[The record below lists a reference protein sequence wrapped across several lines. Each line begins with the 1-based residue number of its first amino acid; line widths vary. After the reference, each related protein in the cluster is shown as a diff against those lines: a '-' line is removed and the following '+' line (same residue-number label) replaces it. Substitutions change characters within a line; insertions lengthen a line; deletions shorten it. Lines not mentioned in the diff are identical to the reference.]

1 MRIVDLSPE
10 LEPLYLVCLED
21 WSPEIREVGDHKR
34 RWYDKMKGRGL
45 RVKIAL
51 DDTGTAGGMI
61 QYLPI
66 EHAFAEGKGLY
77 FILCI
82 WVHGHK
88 QGRGNFQGRGMGTM
102 LLQAAEEDA
111 RALGAKGMAAW
122 GMSLPVFMR
131 ASWFKKHGYRKA
143 DRMGIQV
150 LLWKPFAPGATP
162 PRWIREKKRPQP
174 MPGVVSVVA
183 FVNGW
188 CQAMNLTAERARRA
202 AAGFGDAVAFTEVNT
217 SERSTFMEWGISDAL
232 FVDGKQVRT
241 GPPPSEEKIRN
252 LIARRV
258 RKLPKR

>member
-1 MRIVDLSPE
+1 
-10 LEPLYLVCLED
+10 
-21 WSPEIREVGDHKR
+21 
-34 RWYDKMKGRGL
+34 MK
-45 RVKIAL
+45 VAL
-51 DDTGTAGGMI
+51 DDAGTAGGMI

-66 EHAFAEGKGLY
+66 ERALAEGKGFY

-82 WVHGHK
+82 WVHGHN

-111 RALGAKGMAAW
+111 KALGAKGMAAW
-122 GMSLPVFMR
+122 GMALPVFMR

-143 DRMGIQV
+143 DRIGIQA

-162 PRWIREKKRPQP
+162 PRWIREKKRPRP
-174 MPGVVSVVA
+174 MPGVVSVEA

-202 AAGFGDAVAFTEVNT
+202 AAGFGDAVAFTEGDT
-217 SERSTFMEWGISDAL
+217 SERNAFLEWGISDAL
-232 FVDGKQVRT
+232 FIDGKPVRT
-241 GPPPSEEKIRN
+241 GPPPSEEKIRK
-252 LIARRV
+252 LIAHRV